1 MECNRCPDP
10 KWYIYVPNQIGGP
23 MLLSC
28 ASDKSNRC
36 PNLIFYTIRR
46 RDIVLRAW
54 NYPGV
59 ENFSCTDKLFCNAY
73 SFSIPLVATV
83 SSSSR
88 CRGHTHDLNRG
99 TEPYWSNFHHYNQPS
114 FVLLCGIH
122 FGAPIQFDYVYCVLE
137 VFQTVT
143 CQKAL
148 FVQNITLVHIRRLQV
163 HVHHFPTFAKK
174 SQQKYH
180 IWG

>member
-1 MECNRCPDP
+1 
-10 KWYIYVPNQIGGP
+10 

-36 PNLIFYTIRR
+36 PDLIFCTIRR

-59 ENFSCTDKLFCNAY
+59 ENFSRTDKLFCNAY
-73 SFSIPLVATV
+73 SFSIPMFATV

-99 TEPYWSNFHHYNQPS
+99 TEPY
-114 FVLLCGIH
+114 
-122 FGAPIQFDYVYCVLE
+122 
-137 VFQTVT
+137 
-143 CQKAL
+143 
-148 FVQNITLVHIRRLQV
+148 
-163 HVHHFPTFAKK
+163 
-174 SQQKYH
+174 
-180 IWG
+180 